1 MCINPWAHTRA
12 GTWPGADDINPAT
25 GVRRSIMAAT
35 LLPGTPVCLRSDD
48 IEAINLLY
56 PVCTGRAM
64 VRDTADVW
72 RCNQSDDA
80 RIGYFR
86 VLARSK

>member
-1 MCINPWAHTRA
+1 MCTNPWAHTLE
-12 GTWPGADDINPAT
+12 GIWPNATDINPVT
-25 GVRRSIMAAT
+25 GVRRSIMNSIG
-35 LLPGTPVCLRSDD
+35 LLGTSMCLQSDD
-48 IEAINLLY
+48 IEGLNHLY

-64 VRDTADVW
+64 VRNTADVW